1 MLAFRALRMHLGND
15 MRMPCRWS
23 GFLVLVA
30 SIAGA
35 ACRDAS
41 APIAERPLAPGT
53 FESSHSGAVVA
64 TLVGR
69 AQHILYPGGSPLFIY
84 LSDTS
89 TATGLGNGGLVLER
103 LAGAPIASGAFP
115 AQLWGEASSG
125 PVQNF
130 AISSFLVVGGAA
142 TSIEF
147 TSLIGTVTI
156 DSVGAGVLVGRL
168 EARGPASLAG
178 SNAAPAPVTIRA
190 RFRSRLLP

>member
-1 MLAFRALRMHLGND
+1 
-15 MRMPCRWS
+15 MRMLRRWS
-23 GFLVLVA
+23 GFLVLGA
-30 SIAGA
+30 SIAGV

-41 APIAERPLAPGT
+41 APIAEPPLAPRT
-53 FESSHSGAVVA
+53 FEFSLSGGLVA

-69 AQHILYPGGSPLFIY
+69 AQHIIYPGGGPLFIY

-103 LAGAPIASGAFP
+103 LAGAPSASGAFP

-130 AISSFLVVGGAA
+130 AVSSFLVVGGAA
-142 TSIEF
+142 ASIEF
-147 TSLIGTVTI
+147 TTLTGTVTI

-168 EARGPASLAG
+168 EVEGPASLAG
-178 SNAAPAPVTIRA
+178 SNAAPARVTMRA
-190 RFRSRLLP
+190 RFRSGLLP